1 MRKTSTSRAKGKK
14 SRPKSKLGIPDL
26 EHSKA
31 AVLRSLA
38 SPDSRR
44 GYQHAFDEFVAW
56 YCSEPRLAF
65 NKTVVLR
72 YRFYLEER
80 GLAPGTINVRMAAVR
95 RLAYEASDSGLLS
108 PELAAGIHRVKG
120 VRKLGSRLG
129 NWLTVGEAST
139 LWQLPDGQTLTG
151 RRNRAIL
158 AILLGCGLRRRELAE
173 LTMESLQRREERWAI
188 VDLMGKGRHI
198 RTVPVPNWVKE
209 TLDVWLSAACIESG
223 PLFRCVCRAGKLWGH
238 GISEKTVWHVVKKT
252 AACMNVP
259 RLAPHDLRRSCARLC
274 HDSGGELEQI
284 QFLLGHV
291 SVQTTER
298 YIGCKQRLRVAVN
311 DRLGIEPG

>member
-1 MRKTSTSRAKGKK
+1 MKKTPTGNSKGKK
-14 SRPKSKLGIPDL
+14 SRPKAKLGIPDL

-31 AVLRSLA
+31 AVLRSLG

-44 GYQHAFDEFVAW
+44 GYQHAIDEFVAW

-72 YRFYLEER
+72 YRFHLEER

-95 RLAYEASDSGLLS
+95 RLAFEAADSGLLS

-129 NWLTVGEAST
+129 NWLTAGEASA

-151 RRNRAIL
+151 KRNRAIL

-173 LTMESLQRREERWAI
+173 LTLESIQRREERWAI
-188 VDLMGKGRHI
+188 VDLVGKGRHI
-198 RTVPVPNWVKE
+198 RTVPVPTWVKE
-209 TLDVWLSAACIESG
+209 TLDAWLAAAGIESG
-223 PLFRCVCRAGKLWGH
+223 PLFRCVCRADKLWGR
-238 GISEKTVWHVVKKT
+238 GISEKTVWRVVKKT
-252 AACMNVP
+252 AISMKIP
-259 RLAPHDLRRSCARLC
+259 QLSPHDLRRSCARLC
-274 HDSGGELEQI
+274 HASGGELEQI

-298 YIGCKQRLRVAVN
+298 YIGCKQRFRIAVN

>member
-1 MRKTSTSRAKGKK
+1 MKQKLNSNCKGKK
-14 SRPKSKLGIPDL
+14 SRPKTKLGIPDL
-26 EHSKA
+26 EMSKA
-31 AVLRSLA
+31 AVLRSLG

-44 GYQHAFDEFVAW
+44 GYQHAIDEFVAW

-72 YRFYLEER
+72 YRINLQER

-95 RLAYEASDSGLLS
+95 RLAYEAADCGLLS

-129 NWLTVGEAST
+129 NWLTAGEASA
-139 LWQLPDGQTLTG
+139 LWQLPDRETLTG
-151 RRNRAIL
+151 KRNRAIL

-173 LTMESLQRREERWAI
+173 LTIESIQKREERWAI
-188 VDLMGKGRHI
+188 VDLVGKGRHI
-198 RTVPVPNWVKE
+198 RTVPMPAWVKD
-209 TLDVWLSAACIESG
+209 TLDAWLSAAGIKGG
-223 PLFRCVCRAGKLWGH
+223 PLFRCVCRADKLWGQ
-238 GISEKTVWHVVKKT
+238 GISEKTVWHVVKK
-252 AACMNVP
+252 AATSMKIP
-259 RLAPHDLRRSCARLC
+259 QLSPHDLRRSCARLC
-274 HDSGGELEQI
+274 HASGGELEQI

-298 YIGCKQRLRVAVN
+298 YIGCRQRLRTAVN
-311 DRLGIEPG
+311 DKLGIEPG

>member
-1 MRKTSTSRAKGKK
+1 MKKTPTANSRAKK
-14 SRPKSKLGIPDL
+14 SRPKAKLGIPDL

-31 AVLRSLA
+31 AVLRTLG

-44 GYQHAFDEFVAW
+44 GYQHAIDEFVSW

-72 YRFYLEER
+72 YRFHLEER

-95 RLAYEASDSGLLS
+95 RLAFEAADSGLLS

-129 NWLTVGEAST
+129 NWLTAGEASA

-151 RRNRAIL
+151 KRNRAIL

-173 LTMESLQRREERWAI
+173 LTLESIQRREERWAI
-188 VDLMGKGRHI
+188 VDLVGKGRHI
-198 RTVPVPNWVKE
+198 RTVPVPIWVKE
-209 TLDVWLSAACIESG
+209 TLDAWLAATGIESG
-223 PLFRCVCRAGKLWGH
+223 PLFRCVCRADKLWGR

-252 AACMNVP
+252 AASMKIP
-259 RLAPHDLRRSCARLC
+259 QLSPHDLRRSCARLC
-274 HDSGGELEQI
+274 HASGGELEQI

-311 DRLGIEPG
+311 DKLGIEPG